1 MTDGDF
7 RVAYAPGV
15 TPGKWAG
22 VWAERV
28 RDVPLRL
35 IQMPAAEIVPL
46 LRDGGVDA
54 AFVRLPVDR
63 EALHVIPLYLETTV
77 VVVPKDHAVAA
88 VEELELADLGDEDV
102 FEPLDEVLA
111 WGERPGQPAFTRP
124 ESTAAAIGLV
134 ASGTGVLLLPQ
145 SLARLHHR
153 KDLTYRAVTDA
164 PQSQIGLAWL
174 EAETSDLMEELI
186 GIVRG
191 RTPNSSR
198 GRNPQQQRPARKK
211 PPQKRSAPKRHR
223 PTRRRS

>member
-1 MTDGDF
+1 MTDAEF
-7 RVAYAPGV
+7 RLAYVPGV

-28 RDVPLRL
+28 REVPLRL
-35 IQMPAAEIVPL
+35 LQMPAAEVVPL
-46 LRDGGVDA
+46 LRNGDVDA

-88 VEELELADLGDEDV
+88 VEEVELADLADEDV
-102 FEPLDEVLA
+102 FEPLDEVLT
-111 WGERPGQPAFTRP
+111 WGDRPGQPAFTRP
-124 ESTAAAIGLV
+124 ESTSGAIELV
-134 ASGTGVLLLPQ
+134 ASGAGVLLLPQ

-153 KDLTYRAVTDA
+153 KDLTYRTVTDA

-174 EAETSDLMEELI
+174 EAVTTDLMEELI

-198 GRNPQQQRPARKK
+198 GRNPQQQPTRKK
-211 PPQKRSAPKRHR
+211 PPQQRPASKHR
-223 PTRRRS
+223 RQKRRRR